1 MIQAVIFD
9 MDGLL
14 IDSEPFWKQ
23 AEYDVF
29 SSVGVEVTTDLTE
42 VTAAMTTREV
52 TEFWYAK
59 QPWLGASLEDVEN
72 RVVERVKFLIETQGK
87 AMQGVHDVLNSLQQ
101 AKVKI
106 GLATNSPKD
115 IIPSVLHRLNI
126 ADYFMV
132 YSSADEVNRGK
143 PAPDVYQLTLKKL
156 GTEAHQCIAFEDSL
170 GGIKAALA
178 AGIKA
183 IAVPHANEFD
193 HDKFDLAPHKLRSLS
208 EFNHHIGNALLSQP

>member
-1 MIQAVIFD
+1 MQAVIFD

-29 SSVGVEVTTDLTE
+29 SSVGVEVTTDLATL
-42 VTAAMTTREV
+42 TAAMTTREV

-59 QPWLGASLEDVEN
+59 QPWQNASLEEVEN
-72 RVVERVKFLIETQGK
+72 RVVERVKYLIETQGQ
-87 AMQGVHDVLNSLQQ
+87 AMHGVHDLLDSLQQ

-115 IIPSVLHRLNI
+115 IIPSVLQRLNI
-126 ADYFMV
+126 ADYFMA
-132 YSSADEVNRGK
+132 YSSADEVSQGK
-143 PAPDVYQLTLKKL
+143 PAPDVYQLTLEKL
-156 GTEAHQCIAFEDSL
+156 DIAAHQCIAFEDSL

-183 IAVPHANEFD
+183 IAVPHTGEFD
-193 HDKFDLAPHKLRSLS
+193 HEKFDIAPLKLRSLADFIQHL
-208 EFNHHIGNALLSQP
+208 EKPRLTMD

>member
-1 MIQAVIFD
+1 MQAVIFD

-29 SSVGVEVTTDLTE
+29 SSVGVEVTAELATL
-42 VTAAMTTREV
+42 TAAMTTREV
-52 TEFWYAK
+52 TEFWFAK
-59 QPWLGASLEDVEN
+59 QPWQDASLEEVEN
-72 RVVERVKFLIETQGK
+72 RVVEQVKYLIETQGQ
-87 AMQGVHDVLNSLQQ
+87 AMHGVHNLLDSLQQ

-115 IIPSVLHRLNI
+115 IIPSVLQRLNI
-126 ADYFMV
+126 ADYFMA
-132 YSSADEVNRGK
+132 YSSADEVSQGK
-143 PAPDVYQLTLKKL
+143 PAPDVYQLTLEKL
-156 GTEAHQCIAFEDSL
+156 GIEAHQCIAFEDSL
-170 GGIKAALA
+170 GGIKAASA

-193 HDKFDLAPHKLRSLS
+193 HEKFDLAAHKLKNLS
-208 EFNHHIGNALLSQP
+208 EFNHQLGKTLLTQS

>member
-1 MIQAVIFD
+1 MQAVIFD

-29 SSVGVEVTTDLTE
+29 SSVGVKVTTELAAL
-42 VTAAMTTREV
+42 TAAMTTREV

-59 QPWLGASLEDVEN
+59 QPWQDASLEEIEN
-72 RVVERVKFLIETQGK
+72 RVVERVKYLIETQGQ
-87 AMQGVHDVLNSLQQ
+87 AMHGVYDLLNSLQQ

-115 IIPSVLHRLNI
+115 IIPSVLQRLDI
-126 ADYFMV
+126 ADYFMA
-132 YSSADEVNRGK
+132 YSSADEVSQGK
-143 PAPDVYQLTLKKL
+143 PAPDVYQLTLEKL
-156 GTEAHQCIAFEDSL
+156 GIEAHQCIAFEDSL

-193 HDKFDLAPHKLRSLS
+193 HKKFDLASHKLKNLS
-208 EFNHHIGNALLSQP
+208 EFSHQIGNALLAQS

>member
-1 MIQAVIFD
+1 MMQAVIFD

-23 AEYDVF
+23 AEFDVF
-29 SSVGVEVTTDLTE
+29 SSVGVEITADLT
-42 VTAAMTTREV
+42 VLTAAMTTREV

-59 QPWLGASLEDVEN
+59 QPWYDASLEEVED
-72 RVVERVKFLIETQGK
+72 RVVERVKYLIETQGQ
-87 AMQGVHDVLNSLQQ
+87 AMHGVHDLLDSLQQ

-115 IIPSVLHRLNI
+115 IIPSVLQRLNI
-126 ADYFMV
+126 ADYFMA
-132 YSSADEVNRGK
+132 YSSADEVSQGK
-143 PAPDVYQLTLKKL
+143 PAPDVYQLTLEKL
-156 GTEAHQCIAFEDSL
+156 GIEAHQCIAFEDSL

-183 IAVPHANEFD
+183 IAVPHTDEFD
-193 HDKFDLAPHKLRSLS
+193 HEKFDIAPLKLKTLAD
-208 EFNHHIGNALLSQP
+208 FIQLLEKPRFTME